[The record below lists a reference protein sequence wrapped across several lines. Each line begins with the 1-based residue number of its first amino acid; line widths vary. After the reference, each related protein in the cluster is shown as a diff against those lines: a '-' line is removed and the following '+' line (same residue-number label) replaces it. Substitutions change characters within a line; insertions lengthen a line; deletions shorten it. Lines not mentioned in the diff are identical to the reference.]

1 MGYWY
6 WGVFCRYQLFCSW
19 RLPSPSKSTISGKA
33 SEHFLSPDSAMPF
46 AKAALTID
54 LSLSL
59 INDIQEYDNTHDRRS
74 FELPLN
80 FQAQPWKGFSLQ
92 HSSETNKRQ
101 ESAWLLGRWKSWCT
115 NRWSWLLQEVAQDLH
130 LYGFGWHA
138 GGSLRCSR
146 TQMAFR
152 GSPSSQSQF
161 IQASWKRQEK
171 GCAERT
177 NWLHHSP
184 TNYVILPWGSQ
195 NVRTFVQT
203 LSGTND

>member
-74 FELPLN
+74 FELPL
-80 FQAQPWKGFSLQ
+80 KKRLSLGKVLLFSIRQ
-92 HSSETNKRQ
+92 KPTNAKN
-101 ESAWLLGRWKSWCT
+101 LLGFWVVESLDVQIGDLGCFKK
-115 NRWSWLLQEVAQDLH
+115 WLRTFIPTDSVGMLEVAS
-130 LYGFGWHA
+130 GAAGRKWHSGA
-138 GGSLRCSR
+138 L
-146 TQMAFR
+146 
-152 GSPSSQSQF
+152 P
-161 IQASWKRQEK
+161 QASHNSSKPAEK
-171 GCAERT
+171 DKKKA
-177 NWLHHSP
+177 
-184 TNYVILPWGSQ
+184 VQ
-195 NVRTFVQT
+195 NELIDYTIAQ
-203 LSGTND
+203 LIMSSCHEAHNM